1 MSVMAV
7 PSVRPAEPSDR
18 EFLRRVYA
26 STRAD
31 ELALTGWS
39 AEACADFVAMQFDA
53 QEAHYRQHFPLA
65 DLGVIEVRAE
75 GAELPVGRLWVD
87 RRVASVHV
95 LDIAL
100 LDGVRGQ
107 GLGTACLRQL
117 MGEAAARAVPLT
129 IKVERF
135 NPARR
140 LYDRLGFVVEDGEHG
155 MHVQMAWRA
164 GAAVATEEHENEEA

>member
-1 MSVMAV
+1 MSVTAI

-18 EFLRRVYA
+18 DFLRSVYA

-53 QEAHYRQHFPLA
+53 QEAHYRQHFPQA
-65 DLGVIEVRAE
+65 DLGVIEVCE
-75 GAELPVGRLWVD
+75 GGTTVPAGRLWVD
-87 RRVASVHV
+87 RRAESVHV

-100 LDGVRGQ
+100 LDGFRGQ
-107 GLGTACLRQL
+107 GLGSACLCRL
-117 MGEAAARAVPLT
+117 MAEAAARGVPLT

-140 LYDRLGFVVEDGEHG
+140 LYDRLGFVEDGEHG
-155 MHVQMAWRA
+155 MHVQMAWRP
-164 GAAVATEEHENEEA
+164 GAAVPTEELENEQA